1 MANLITLDDYKT
13 AKKITGFG
21 DDARLEELVTSVSQ
35 LVKTYCNS
43 TIIDHYNNNNKTETF
58 NIDYSTYMVSL
69 EEAPLVE
76 VISLQER
83 KTITSAYTTLSEANG
98 DYYVD
103 LETDTVYRSDGST
116 GYKEFPRGPGSV
128 KVIYKGGYAT
138 CPADLK
144 LAVIDLISYYH
155 KDEHKQRQTLSGA
168 SIQNQGTSGQSGN
181 VGFPD
186 HIKRILDLYK
196 NF

>member
-21 DDARLEELVTSVSQ
+21 DDVRLEELVTSVSQ
-35 LVKTYCNS
+35 LVKTYCNNTFVDFFAS
-43 TIIDHYNNNNKTETF
+43 DKTEIF
-58 NIDYSTYMVSL
+58 NIDFDNYTVSVDEVPL
-69 EEAPLVE
+69 TSVVSVEERESISSSYATLVND
-76 VISLQER
+76 S
-83 KTITSAYTTLSEANG
+83 

-103 LETDTVYRSDGST
+103 FETDSILRSNGSN
-116 GYKEFPRGPGSV
+116 GYKNFAKGPGAV
-128 KVIYKGGYAT
+128 KVTYRGGYAA

>member
-21 DDARLEELVTSVSQ
+21 DDVRLEELVTSVSQ

-144 LAVIDLISYYH
+144 LAVIDLISYY
-155 KDEHKQRQTLSGA
+155 
-168 SIQNQGTSGQSGN
+168 N
-181 VGFPD
+181 
-186 HIKRILDLYK
+186 
-196 NF
+196 

>member
-21 DDARLEELVTSVSQ
+21 DDVRLEELVTSVSQ
-35 LVKTYCNS
+35 LVKTYCNNTFVDFFAS
-43 TIIDHYNNNNKTETF
+43 NKTETF
-58 NIDYSTYMVSL
+58 NIDFDNYTVSVDEVPL
-69 EEAPLVE
+69 NSVVSVEERESISSSYATLVND
-76 VISLQER
+76 S
-83 KTITSAYTTLSEANG
+83 

-103 LETDTVYRSDGST
+103 FETDSILRSNGSN
-116 GYKEFPRGPGSV
+116 GYKNFAKGPGAV
-128 KVIYKGGYAT
+128 KVTYKGGYSA

>member
-43 TIIDHYNNNNKTETF
+43 TIIDFHGNNKIESF
-58 NIDYSTYMVSL
+58 NIDYGVHLISIEESPLNVVVS
-69 EEAPLVE
+69 V
-76 VISLQER
+76 QER
-83 KTITSAYTTLSEANG
+83 DSISAAYKTLANNV

-103 LETDTVYRSDGST
+103 FETDTIYRSNGSN
-116 GYKEFPRGPGSV
+116 GYKDFPKGPGAV
-128 KVIYKGGYAT
+128 KVTYTGGYAT

-168 SIQNQGTSGQSGN
+168 SIQNQSTSGQSGN

>member
-13 AKKITGFG
+13 AKKITGYG

-35 LVKTYCNS
+35 LVRTYCNNS
-43 TIIDHYNNNNKTETF
+43 FIDHNSSAKTEIF
-58 NIDYSTYMVSL
+58 DITYNESFVHLSESPIIAVTSVS
-69 EEAPLVE
+69 
-76 VISLQER
+76 ER
-83 KTITSAYTTLSEANG
+83 SNPTDAYTVLTNNS
-98 DYYVD
+98 DYYIDTKTDSIYRVAGPVD
-103 LETDTVYRSDGST
+103 KAFKPGR
-116 GYKEFPRGPGSV
+116 GSV
-128 KVIYKGGYAT
+128 KVVYTGGYAT
-138 CPADLK
+138 FPADLK

-186 HIKRILDLYK
+186 HIKRILDMYK

>member
-21 DDARLEELVTSVSQ
+21 DDIRLEELVTSVSQ

-43 TIIDHYNNNNKTETF
+43 TILDHASSAKTEYFDVNYDESFVHLSESPVIAVT
-58 NIDYSTYMVSL
+58 SVS
-69 EEAPLVE
+69 
-76 VISLQER
+76 ER
-83 KTITSAYTTLSEANG
+83 SNPTDAYTVLTNNS
-98 DYYVD
+98 DYYIDIKTDSIYKIAGNVD
-103 LETDTVYRSDGST
+103 QSF
-116 GYKEFPRGPGSV
+116 KRGRGAV
-128 KVIYKGGYAT
+128 KVIYTGGYVS

-186 HIKRILDLYK
+186 HIKRILDMYK

>member
-21 DDARLEELVTSVSQ
+21 DDARLEDLITSTSQ
-35 LVKTYCNS
+35 LVKTYCN
-43 TIIDHYNNNNKTETF
+43 TTFIDFYGTDKTETF
-58 NIDYSTYMVSL
+58 DVLYKEDFVQLSECPVRADQTITVSERSTESGSYSTL
-69 EEAPLVE
+69 TEN
-76 VISLQER
+76 
-83 KTITSAYTTLSEANG
+83 T

-103 LETDTVYRSDGST
+103 TKTDSIIRLQRSFESG
-116 GYKEFPRGPGSV
+116 RGSV
-128 KVIYKGGYAT
+128 KVVYKAGYAT
-138 CPADLK
+138 TPADLK
-144 LAVIDLISYYH
+144 LAVIDLVSYYH

-186 HIKRILDLYK
+186 HIKRVLDMYK

>member
-1 MANLITLDDYKT
+1 MLNLITLDDYKT

-21 DDARLEELVTSVSQ
+21 DDVRLEELVTSVSQ
-35 LVKTYCNS
+35 LVKTYCNNTFVDFFS
-43 TIIDHYNNNNKTETF
+43 SNKTETF
-58 NIDYSTYMVSL
+58 NIDFDNYTVSVDEVPL
-69 EEAPLVE
+69 NSVVSVEERESISSSYATLVND
-76 VISLQER
+76 S
-83 KTITSAYTTLSEANG
+83 

-103 LETDTVYRSDGST
+103 FETDSILRSNGSN
-116 GYKEFPRGPGSV
+116 GYKNFAKGPGAV
-128 KVIYKGGYAT
+128 KVTYRGGYAS

>member
-21 DDARLEELVTSVSQ
+21 DDVRLEELVTSVSQ
-35 LVKTYCNS
+35 LVKTYCNNTFVDFFAS
-43 TIIDHYNNNNKTETF
+43 DKTEIF
-58 NIDYSTYMVSL
+58 NIDFDNYTVSVDEVPL
-69 EEAPLVE
+69 TSVVSVEERDSISSSYATLVND
-76 VISLQER
+76 S
-83 KTITSAYTTLSEANG
+83 

-103 LETDTVYRSDGST
+103 FETDSILRSNGSN
-116 GYKEFPRGPGSV
+116 GYKNFAKGPGAV
-128 KVIYKGGYAT
+128 KVTYRGGYAA

-144 LAVIDLISYYH
+144 LAVVDLISYYH